1 MLGNALSRRVET
13 LDARPLRAASAFR
26 AATDAVALLRPS

>member
-26 AATDAVALLRPS
+26 AATEAIAVLRPA